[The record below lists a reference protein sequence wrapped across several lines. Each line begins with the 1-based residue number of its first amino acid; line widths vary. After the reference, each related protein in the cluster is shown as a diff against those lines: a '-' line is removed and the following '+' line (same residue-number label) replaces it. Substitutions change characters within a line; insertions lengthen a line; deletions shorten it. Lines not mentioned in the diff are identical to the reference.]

1 MATYKRQGTNKYYG
15 AANAG
20 YVSTGSATDG
30 LAKSLAEAGY
40 KVGRAENLKIDR
52 EQEEAIG
59 IIDGLY
65 ASGKSESEISRE
77 ILAGKHPQ
85 LTGKYN
91 KATTD
96 WHLGKVKAS
105 EVFNTIKENI
115 DQYDMEDPSQSLESF
130 MKQYLPDMSE
140 VDSSYLMG
148 FASNFNALKK
158 GLALEDAN
166 LRAKLASANKIKE
179 GRTVLSTATLEN
191 YVETWKELDKEVIN
205 TDGSSKPNRL
215 YTNQELMQVIKDD
228 VAGLLST
235 AETLDDLERIEAIM
249 ALNLG
254 EGRDGNQLGSLNSRK
269 TKDVDRLKE
278 ILINKRNAIE
288 TDELVNENRRKDE
301 TVKEI
306 YKEAFAPN
314 EDGSKKSITQLN
326 NIKEKLK
333 EFGDPKLI
341 DTFTTFFNGNREVI
355 NDATVTDNFLLSV
368 AEGAFETR
376 QEMIEA
382 MNSEGIP
389 PAYLEK
395 ALQRFTDY
403 KTDIEQ
409 NLSPIYFT
417 DQTYTSG
424 SKSILTVVET
434 KMAINPTEGAEA
446 LLAASNYIKTE
457 ILDFEAD
464 YKEANNG
471 KKPKPEDRRK
481 FMTELSNWVI
491 TNYANDASVMP
502 TDLVS
507 MDDKKQNEEDLD
519 NLRTTL
525 DITNVL
531 TNVNEALT
539 NLDTI
544 EGFGEQPE
552 FKDFIPF
559 NQPDRVE
566 FFENTFNPQ
575 IDKAIDSVF
584 PEGVLTKEL
593 IEAFTTE
600 ELNRLVLNLAN
611 QLNVDT
617 SFIRK
622 SMQRLTGAS

>member
-52 EQEEAIG
+52 EQKEAIG

-65 ASGKSESEISRE
+65 ASGKSESDISRE

-179 GRTVLSTATLEN
+179 GRTVLSTASLEN

-235 AETLDDLERIEAIM
+235 AETLADIERIEAIM

-269 TKDVDRLKE
+269 TKDVDNLKE
-278 ILINKRNAIE
+278 ILISKRNAIE
-288 TDELVNENRRKDE
+288 TDELVNENRRKDK

-355 NDATVTDNFLLSV
+355 NDAEVTDNFLLSV
-368 AEGAFETR
+368 AEGFYETR
-376 QEMIEA
+376 QDVIEA
-382 MNSEGIP
+382 MNAEGIP

-395 ALQRFTDY
+395 AMQRFDDY
-403 KTDIEQ
+403 KNDVEQ
-409 NLSPIYFT
+409 NLQPIYFT
-417 DQTYTSG
+417 DQTYTSS
-424 SKSILTVVET
+424 SKSILTVVES
-434 KMAINPTEGAEA
+434 KMALNPQEQPEA
-446 LLAASNYIKTE
+446 LIAASNYIKTE

-464 YKEANNG
+464 FKEANNG

-491 TNYANDASVMP
+491 SNYTTDQSIMP
-502 TDLVS
+502 KDLVS
-507 MDDKKQNEEDLD
+507 MDDKRQNEEDLD

-525 DITNVL
+525 DVPTVL
-531 TNVNEALT
+531 ANVNEALT

-544 EGFGEQPE
+544 EGFGQQPE

-559 NQPDRVE
+559 NQPDRLE
-566 FFENTFNPQ
+566 FYENTYNPQ
-575 IDKAIDSVF
+575 IDNAISSVF

-593 IEAFTTE
+593 IEAFSTD
-600 ELNRLVLNLAN
+600 ELNSLVLNLAN

-617 SFIRK
+617 SFIRN

>member
-65 ASGKSESEISRE
+65 ASGKSESDISRE
-77 ILAGKHPQ
+77 ILAGKHPK

-148 FASNFNALKK
+148 FASNFNGLKK
-158 GLALEDAN
+158 ELALEDAN

-179 GRTVLSTATLEN
+179 GRTVLSTASLEN

-235 AETLDDLERIEAIM
+235 AETLADIERIEAIM

-269 TKDVDRLKE
+269 TKDVDKLKE
-278 ILINKRNAIE
+278 ILISKRNAIE
-288 TDELVNENRRKDE
+288 TDELVNENRRKDK
-301 TVKEI
+301 TVKDI

-355 NDATVTDNFLLSV
+355 NDAEITDNFLLSV
-368 AEGAFETR
+368 AEGFYETR
-376 QEMIEA
+376 QDVIEA
-382 MNSEGIP
+382 MNAEGIP

-395 ALQRFTDY
+395 AMQRFDDY
-403 KTDIEQ
+403 KNDVEQ
-409 NLSPIYFT
+409 NLQPIYFT
-417 DQTYTSG
+417 DQTYTSS
-424 SKSILTVVET
+424 SKSILTVVES
-434 KMAINPTEGAEA
+434 KMALNPQEQPEA
-446 LLAASNYIKTE
+446 LIAASNYIKTE

-464 YKEANNG
+464 FKEANNG

-481 FMTELSNWVI
+481 FMTELSKWVI
-491 TNYANDASVMP
+491 SNYTTDQSIMP
-502 TDLVS
+502 KDLVS
-507 MDDKKQNEEDLD
+507 MDDKRQNEEDLD

-525 DITNVL
+525 DVPTVL
-531 TNVNEALT
+531 ANVNEALT

-544 EGFGEQPE
+544 EGFGQQPE

-559 NQPDRVE
+559 NQPDRLE
-566 FFENTFNPQ
+566 FYENTYNPQ
-575 IDKAIDSVF
+575 IDKAISSVF

-593 IEAFTTE
+593 IEAFSTD
-600 ELNRLVLNLAN
+600 ELNSLVLNLAN

>member
-1 MATYKRQGTNKYYG
+1 M
-15 AANAG
+15 
-20 YVSTGSATDG
+20 
-30 LAKSLAEAGY
+30 
-40 KVGRAENLKIDR
+40 
-52 EQEEAIG
+52 
-59 IIDGLY
+59 
-65 ASGKSESEISRE
+65 
-77 ILAGKHPQ
+77 
-85 LTGKYN
+85 
-91 KATTD
+91 
-96 WHLGKVKAS
+96 
-105 EVFNTIKENI
+105 
-115 DQYDMEDPSQSLESF
+115 
-130 MKQYLPDMSE
+130 
-140 VDSSYLMG
+140 
-148 FASNFNALKK
+148 
-158 GLALEDAN
+158 
-166 LRAKLASANKIKE
+166 
-179 GRTVLSTATLEN
+179 
-191 YVETWKELDKEVIN
+191 
-205 TDGSSKPNRL
+205 
-215 YTNQELMQVIKDD
+215 
-228 VAGLLST
+228 
-235 AETLDDLERIEAIM
+235 
-249 ALNLG
+249 
-254 EGRDGNQLGSLNSRK
+254 
-269 TKDVDRLKE
+269 
-278 ILINKRNAIE
+278 
-288 TDELVNENRRKDE
+288 
-301 TVKEI
+301 
-306 YKEAFAPN
+306 
-314 EDGSKKSITQLN
+314 
-326 NIKEKLK
+326 
-333 EFGDPKLI
+333 
-341 DTFTTFFNGNREVI
+341 
-355 NDATVTDNFLLSV
+355 V

-382 MNSEGIP
+382 MNAEGIP

-403 KTDIEQ
+403 KDDIEQ
-409 NLSPIYFT
+409 NLQPIYFT

-424 SKSILTVVET
+424 SKSILKVVET
-434 KMAINPTEGAEA
+434 KMAINPTEQAEA

-481 FMTELSNWVI
+481 FITELSNWVI

-502 TDLVS
+502 SDLVS

-525 DITNVL
+525 DVTNVL
-531 TNVNEALT
+531 TNVNEALI
-539 NLDTI
+539 NLDTL

-575 IDKAIDSVF
+575 IDKAISSVF

>member
-52 EQEEAIG
+52 EQKEAIG

-65 ASGKSESEISRE
+65 ASGKSESDISRE

-235 AETLDDLERIEAIM
+235 AETLADIERIEAIM

-269 TKDVDRLKE
+269 TKDVDNLKE
-278 ILINKRNAIE
+278 ILISKRNAIE
-288 TDELVNENRRKDE
+288 TDELVNENRRKDK

-355 NDATVTDNFLLSV
+355 NDAEVTDNFLLSV
-368 AEGAFETR
+368 AEGFYETR
-376 QEMIEA
+376 QDVIEA
-382 MNSEGIP
+382 MNAEGIP

-395 ALQRFTDY
+395 AMQRFDDY
-403 KTDIEQ
+403 KNDVEQ
-409 NLSPIYFT
+409 NLQPIYFT
-417 DQTYTSG
+417 DQTYTSS
-424 SKSILTVVET
+424 SKSILTVVES
-434 KMAINPTEGAEA
+434 KMALNPQEQPEA
-446 LLAASNYIKTE
+446 LIAASNYIKTE

-464 YKEANNG
+464 FKEANNG

-491 TNYANDASVMP
+491 SNYTTDQSIMP
-502 TDLVS
+502 KDLVS
-507 MDDKKQNEEDLD
+507 MDDKRQNEEDLD

-525 DITNVL
+525 DVPTVL
-531 TNVNEALT
+531 ANVNEALT

-544 EGFGEQPE
+544 EGFGQQPE

-559 NQPDRVE
+559 NQPDRLE
-566 FFENTFNPQ
+566 FYENTYNPQ
-575 IDKAIDSVF
+575 IDNAISSVF

-593 IEAFTTE
+593 IEAFSTD
-600 ELNRLVLNLAN
+600 ELNSLVLNLAN

-617 SFIRK
+617 SFIRN

>member
-249 ALNLG
+249 ARNLG

>member
-1 MATYKRQGTNKYYG
+1 MAKYQRQGTNKYYG

-20 YVSTGSATDG
+20 YVSTGSSVDG
-30 LAKSLAEAGY
+30 LAKSLQNAGY
-40 KVGRAENLKIDR
+40 QIGKAEDLRIDR
-52 EQEEAIG
+52 EQKETIN
-59 IIDGLY
+59 IINGLY

-85 LTGKYN
+85 LIGKYN

-115 DQYDMEDPSQSLESF
+115 DQYDMEDPSQSLEIF
-130 MKQYLPDMSE
+130 IKQYLPDMKD
-140 VDSSYLMG
+140 VDSAYLAG
-148 FASNFNALKK
+148 FASNFNGLKK
-158 GLALEDAN
+158 DLALEDAN

-179 GRTVLSTATLEN
+179 GRTILSTSSIEN
-191 YVETWKELDKEVIN
+191 YVENWKELDKEVIS
-205 TDGSSKPNRL
+205 TDGSSVPNRL

-228 VAGLLST
+228 VEGLLRT
-235 AETLDDLERIEAIM
+235 AETEDDIERIEKIM
-249 ALNLG
+249 SLNLG
-254 EGRDGNQLGSLNSRK
+254 LSRDGKELGSLNSRK
-269 TKDVDRLKE
+269 SKDIDMLKQS
-278 ILINKRNAIE
+278 LISKRNAIE
-288 TDELVNENRRKDE
+288 TDTLVKEARRKDE
-301 TVKEI
+301 TVKDI

-314 EDGSKKSITQLN
+314 ENGSKKSITQLN

-355 NDATVTDNFLLSV
+355 NDATVTDNFLLTV

-376 QEMIEA
+376 QDVIEA
-382 MNSEGIP
+382 MNAEGIP

-395 ALQRFTDY
+395 AMQRFTDY
-403 KTDIEQ
+403 KNDIEQ
-409 NLSPIYFT
+409 NLQPIYFT

-434 KMAINPTEGAEA
+434 KMAINPTEQAEA

-481 FMTELSNWVI
+481 FITELSNWVI

-502 TDLVS
+502 SDLVS

-525 DITNVL
+525 DVTNVL

-539 NLDTI
+539 NLDTL

-575 IDKAIDSVF
+575 IDKAISSVF